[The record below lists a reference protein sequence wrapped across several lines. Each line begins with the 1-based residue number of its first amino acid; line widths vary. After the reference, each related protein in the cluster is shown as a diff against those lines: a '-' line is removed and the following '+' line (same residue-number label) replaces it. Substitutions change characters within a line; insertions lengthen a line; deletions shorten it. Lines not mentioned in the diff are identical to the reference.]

1 MFIVYIW
8 TSKLIVRSN
17 LRSYNFIFKMP
28 NFLIIQQ
35 QFSPGIH
42 RFLLLFLSEIHFF
55 NQRIHQSK
63 GRNIVENDSFQR
75 HRKSNRFYCMLWFI
89 SYLLHN
95 LFQVKYSKER
105 VKKTRL
111 RISHIL
117 CTGCCALYPIHF
129 ELENSIFF
137 NLISIVLKWIE

>member
-1 MFIVYIW
+1 
-8 TSKLIVRSN
+8 
-17 LRSYNFIFKMP
+17 MP

-75 HRKSNRFYCMLWFI
+75 HRKSNRSCCMLWFI

-129 ELENSIFF
+129 ELENSIFLTLF
-137 NLISIVLKWIE
+137 PLF